1 MTFVFSRLGRYFGG
15 RFLRAFFY
23 VMLGIALLTYTIDLF
38 ELLKKSSY
46 YPDIRTTSLLW
57 IALLR
62 LPAILEQI
70 LPFAILLGAIMSFL
84 DLSRRL
90 ELVVARSAGL
100 SAWQFISPAFLLAI
114 LIGLTATFAINPLV
128 VRTKEAAES
137 ASAAI
142 FGARSYTSD
151 QFGFWL
157 RQRSREGDAVLRA
170 ESLRGPVLTN
180 ATVFLFEPDG
190 QLKARLEAAS
200 GTLLD
205 KHWQF
210 DGVKQFTAGLEP
222 VTMATFKLE
231 TVVTLADLEA
241 LADRSPNASFW
252 SLPGLIHRLELAGLS
267 STRYRLALQSHYS
280 KPAFFAAMVLIA
292 ASVSL
297 RFFRMG
303 GVARLVGFGILGGFG
318 LYVLNQV
325 GHDLGEAGIIPV
337 VAAAWAPAVIGFL
350 AAAQTLLK
358 FEDG

>member
-1 MTFVFSRLGRYFGG
+1 MTFAASRLGWYFGG

-38 ELLKKSSY
+38 ELLRKSGF
-46 YPDIRTTSLLW
+46 YPDVRTTNLLW

-90 ELVVARSAGL
+90 ELVVARAAGL

-114 LIGLTATFAINPLV
+114 LIGVFAMFAINPLV
-128 VRTKEAAES
+128 VRAKEAAEA
-137 ASAAI
+137 ASATI
-142 FGARSYTSD
+142 FGNRSISND

-157 RQRSREGDAVLRA
+157 RQRGREGDAVLRA
-170 ESLRGPVLTN
+170 ESLNGPVLTN

-190 QLKARLEAAS
+190 RFKARLEAAT
-200 GTLLD
+200 GTLMS
-205 KHWQF
+205 KYWQF
-210 DGVKQFTAGLEP
+210 DAVAQFAAGQEP
-222 VTMATFKLE
+222 IEMAEFRLE
-231 TVVTLADLEA
+231 TSVTLADLEA

-280 KPAFFAAMVLIA
+280 KPALFAAMVLIA

-337 VAAAWAPAVIGFL
+337 VVAAWAPAVIGFL
-350 AAAQTLLK
+350 AASQTLLK